1 MYTVTATRQGT
12 PFASLDLPAANAL
25 AAELLIW
32 LKTRMS
38 EGVTAETVANWA
50 TWRYA
55 DKETVALVI
64 GAAHYIERAGKV
76 E

>member
-1 MYTVTATRQGT
+1 MKPQ
-12 PFASLDLPAANAL
+12 AAYEQLSNQD
-25 AAELLIW
+25 AELLIW
-32 LKTRMS
+32 LKTRMA

-50 TWRYA
+50 PWRYA
-55 DKETVALVI
+55 DKETVALVT